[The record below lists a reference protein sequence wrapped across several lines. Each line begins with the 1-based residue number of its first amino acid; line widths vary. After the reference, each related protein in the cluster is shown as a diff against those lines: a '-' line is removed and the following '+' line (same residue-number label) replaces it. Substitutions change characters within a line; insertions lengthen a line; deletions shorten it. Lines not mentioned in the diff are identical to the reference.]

1 MSLLLNLF
9 MGLFLCGILKEVHK
23 NEGEE
28 EELVE
33 TELVEMELVET
44 TSFYLITILKILFH

>member
-1 MSLLLNLF
+1 